1 MADRRTVAGNADR
14 RKKIGMAS
22 LNSHAE
28 DLAGFWKGE
37 ILWDSPMSRFSSLKV
52 GGPAEAILFAESH
65 AELQN
70 LIGWL
75 HDNNVGWQV
84 IGRGS
89 NILVPDEGLPGV
101 VIFLDGEF
109 ARFEID
115 ENSPPAADT
124 ETVRIWAGAGCLLPK
139 LVRHCIINGLA
150 GLEFAIGIPG
160 SVGGA
165 VVMNAGAWGHEISEL
180 IETATVMDGNGAI
193 AAVKK
198 EGLGLAYRQWGMAP
212 DTILLSA
219 TFVLTRGDQHT
230 IEAESQRYQALRKQ
244 KQPLGKASAGSF
256 FKNPPGQPAGRLIE
270 EAGLKGFKIGDAM
283 ISDQHANFIVNTGKA
298 TANDV
303 FSLMQEV
310 QDKVY
315 KQFGIKLEPEVHILG
330 VKENRP

>member
-1 MADRRTVAGNADR
+1 MGVRRTVAENADR
-14 RKKIGMAS
+14 RKKIGMAL

-52 GGPAEAILFAESH
+52 GGPAEAILFAENH

-70 LIGWL
+70 LVGWL

-109 ARFEID
+109 ARFETIED
-115 ENSPPAADT
+115 SLTATDK
-124 ETVRIWAGAGCLLPK
+124 ETVRIRAGGGCLLPK
-139 LVRHCIINGLA
+139 LVRHCITNGLA

-165 VVMNAGAWGHEISEL
+165 VVMNAGAWGHEIGEL
-180 IETATVMDGNGAI
+180 IDTATVMDGNGAI
-193 AAVKK
+193 VIAKK
-198 EGLGLAYRQWGMAP
+198 EGLGLAYRKWGMSPA
-212 DTILLSA
+212 TILLSA
-219 TFVLTRGDQHT
+219 TFVLTKGDQHS

-244 KQPLGKASAGSF
+244 KQPLGMASAGSF

-283 ISDQHANFIVNTGKA
+283 VSDQHANFIINTGKA
-298 TANDV
+298 SANDI

-310 QDKVY
+310 QDTVY
-315 KQFGIKLEPEVHILG
+315 KRFGIKLEPEVHILG